1 MSAEHIKVGDWRMTK
16 SMGIEGGVVLVM
28 ADHNQA
34 RVLRLGSPVVGTTNV
49 KNAEISIDADDV
61 NALMLGPE
69 TIKVYVGGS
78 VAVLKDALNKGG
90 QAYEETRKGGA
101 GAGGG
106 VAAAE
111 IANIRK
117 QLQTSVEEQAAA
129 AVAQSER
136 TEESFSRVIK
146 KANADS
152 LANH

>member
-1 MSAEHIKVGDWRMTK
+1 M
-16 SMGIEGGVVLVM
+16 
-28 ADHNQA
+28 
-34 RVLRLGSPVVGTTNV
+34 LRLGSPVVGTTNV

-111 IANIRK
+111 IANKAASASSCRRAWK
-117 QLQTSVEEQAAA
+117 SRQLQLRHSPRGPMRI
-129 AVAQSER
+129 SPGSSRKR
-136 TEESFSRVIK
+136 TRT
-146 KANADS
+146 A
-152 LANH
+152 